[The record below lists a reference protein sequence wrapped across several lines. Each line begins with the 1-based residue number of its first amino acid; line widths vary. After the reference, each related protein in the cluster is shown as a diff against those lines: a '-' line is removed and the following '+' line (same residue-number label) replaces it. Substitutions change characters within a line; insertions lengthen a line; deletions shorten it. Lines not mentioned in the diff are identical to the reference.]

1 MTTSFL
7 HPSLLLIVGALL
19 LPFIKEPFRKPYLL
33 LVPIFT
39 FVDVV
44 YLGFNQGIYGQVAF
58 LDWQLTFGRIDA
70 LSNVFAFIM
79 ALMAIIATLYS
90 LQVEDFWQQM
100 AAWFYVAGSIGAIY
114 AGDYLSLFLFWEI
127 MAFAS
132 TFLIW
137 CNKAEKD
144 ATAAGFRYLLV
155 LTFGGL
161 LLLMGFVLRYQATGS
176 IAFELLDYDTHS
188 LSTWLIMS

>member
-7 HPSLLLIVGALL
+7 HPSLLLIAGALL

-44 YLGFNQGIYGQVAF
+44 YLCFNQGIYGQVAF

-79 ALMAIIATLYS
+79 ALMAIIATL
-90 LQVEDFWQQM
+90 
-100 AAWFYVAGSIGAIY
+100 
-114 AGDYLSLFLFWEI
+114 
-127 MAFAS
+127 
-132 TFLIW
+132 
-137 CNKAEKD
+137 
-144 ATAAGFRYLLV
+144 
-155 LTFGGL
+155 
-161 LLLMGFVLRYQATGS
+161 
-176 IAFELLDYDTHS
+176 
-188 LSTWLIMS
+188 